1 MQAWSP
7 FQAGFFTGVFLGSPE
22 YPELN
27 AVIDRLAGQYD
38 VPPIAIAT
46 AWITRHPA
54 NMQVVLGTTNPER
67 VTAAAAGFRH
77 PAHPSGV
84 VRAVPG
90 GGVPGALTGVSA
102 RSRRKPVPTSVQG
115 PSAAEVRAHTMMLV
129 LPTSGPATRS
139 GDHFFPWP
147 APVPSDDGR
156 LGQKIGSHGVSCFPR
171 YGAWMPDVSEHARM
185 VPMLPCA
192 DIDQLA
198 EFWTSLGLQ
207 ITYRQIRPNPY
218 LALRRNAIELHYYG
232 MAGFDPDQSHSTCSI
247 VVPDTAP
254 LHELFAEGLR
264 SRYGR
269 VPMRGFPRITRPR
282 QRANNAGLSGFSLV
296 DPAGNWIRVSRQPD
310 DAHQPRTIDA
320 RTERVTGGGGP
331 LARAVENAV
340 VVADS
345 HGDEG
350 QAERILSGAVARH
363 PEAPIVEQASAWAY
377 LAELRVRLDDIA
389 GAQDAATE
397 VSRLAR
403 AALPPLDRD
412 TLDRAMRDV
421 AELFTI
427 HPNPPARSAMKP
439 SS

>member
-1 MQAWSP
+1 
-7 FQAGFFTGVFLGSPE
+7 
-22 YPELN
+22 
-27 AVIDRLAGQYD
+27 
-38 VPPIAIAT
+38 
-46 AWITRHPA
+46 
-54 NMQVVLGTTNPER
+54 
-67 VTAAAAGFRH
+67 
-77 PAHPSGV
+77 
-84 VRAVPG
+84 
-90 GGVPGALTGVSA
+90 
-102 RSRRKPVPTSVQG
+102 
-115 PSAAEVRAHTMMLV
+115 
-129 LPTSGPATRS
+129 
-139 GDHFFPWP
+139 
-147 APVPSDDGR
+147 
-156 LGQKIGSHGVSCFPR
+156 
-171 YGAWMPDVSEHARM
+171 MPDVSEHARM

-207 ITYRQIRPNPY
+207 TTYRQLRPNPY

-232 MAGFDPDQSHSTCSI
+232 MDAFDPEQSHSTCSI

-254 LHELFAEGLR
+254 LHELFTEGLR

-269 VPMRGFPRITRPR
+269 VPVRGFPRITRPR

-320 RTERVTGGGGP
+320 RTEWVSGGGGP

-377 LAELRVRLDDIA
+377 LAELRVRVDNLA
-389 GAQDAATE
+389 GAQDAAAE
-397 VSRLAR
+397 IARLAR
-403 AALPPLDRD
+403 AALPPQDRG

-421 AELFTI
+421 AELFTT
-427 HPNPPARSAMKP
+427 NAGTD